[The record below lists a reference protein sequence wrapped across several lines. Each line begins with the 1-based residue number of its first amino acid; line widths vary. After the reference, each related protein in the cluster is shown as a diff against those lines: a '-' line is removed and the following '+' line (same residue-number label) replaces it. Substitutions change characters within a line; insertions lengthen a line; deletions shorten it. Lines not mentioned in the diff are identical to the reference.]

1 MKKLIS
7 GLMSAC
13 VAVSSAIALTTS
25 SAFNPNKDPNG
36 DGSLTLADSTAILQY
51 LGGHYEPSD
60 LTELDMDDNDVVSVV
75 DSNYVKMYDAGIINT
90 SIEDA
95 VEPMAENS
103 TTSRSYVVYNA
114 QTGAYLRSY
123 DLSVRNADTSYNS
136 RNIIRDNDRVTDW
149 SNRGVAK
156 ILATDGTKDIMGSGF
171 VVGPHTIATA
181 AHVVFDT
188 YIDYAYRINEILLF
202 NIAGNEYSF
211 TPVEYHFLESY
222 KSATSQ
228 SNENDY
234 ALITVEEDLSSYMS
248 FNLGA
253 VTDDAFYNNLEIATV
268 GFPTYL
274 DPNNKESL
282 INNASKHQ
290 EILSEGELV
299 ISPTHGVSNLIIR
312 HTADAL
318 NGNSGGPIY
327 TTETLNGETYH
338 TVIGIHTSLA
348 NMNFN
353 VGLRFTAHVL
363 KFFKANPNIQY

>member
-13 VAVSSAIALTTS
+13 IAVSSAIALTTS

-36 DGSLTLADSTAILQY
+36 DGNLTLADSTAILQY

-95 VEPMAENS
+95 AEPMAENS

-136 RNIIRDNDRVTDW
+136 RNIIGDDDRVTDW

-156 ILATDGTKDIMGSGF
+156 IMSVDEESIYRGTGF

-188 YIDYAYRINEILLF
+188 YIDYAYRIDEILLF

-234 ALITVEEDLSSYMS
+234 ALITIEEDLSSYMS

-268 GFPTYL
+268 GFPGYF
-274 DPNNKESL
+274 NNTL
-282 INNASKHQ
+282 INTANKHQ

-299 ISPTHGVSNLIIR
+299 ISQTHGVSNLIIR

-338 TVIGIHTSLA
+338 TVIGIHTSSA
-348 NMNFN
+348 SMNFN

-363 KFFKANPNIQY
+363 KFLKANPNIQY